1 MSQITSV
8 ETSDNSHVSRSK
20 RSRNYSFT
28 INNPTRA
35 IEEALQ
41 SLSQSEQTKYVCYGR
56 ETAPSTGTKHLQGYI
71 VFTSGCTFNSAK
83 SRLPAGTHV
92 QASRG
97 SAEQNITYCSKD
109 GDFVELGTRPQPGK
123 KTSLLAAAEGIQS
136 GELKLADIRRDDPA
150 LWVLRHRGLESLARG
165 LHNKPRDPNV
175 APIVLWFHG
184 GTGSGKSRMVHS
196 LKQPIYTK
204 MVGNKWFDG
213 YEQQP
218 IFLWDDFR
226 YTKDIQYQFL
236 LTLTDRYPMKVEHKG
251 GSQEFNSPVIIFT
264 CCREP
269 TEEFGQIDENVGQF
283 LRRLSGTFEFPLDET
298 KKNTINNLIN
308 SVFSD

>member
-1 MSQITSV
+1 
-8 ETSDNSHVSRSK
+8 
-20 RSRNYSFT
+20 
-28 INNPTRA
+28 
-35 IEEALQ
+35 
-41 SLSQSEQTKYVCYGR
+41 
-56 ETAPSTGTKHLQGYI
+56 
-71 VFTSGCTFNSAK
+71 
-83 SRLPAGTHV
+83 
-92 QASRG
+92 
-97 SAEQNITYCSKD
+97 
-109 GDFVELGTRPQPGK
+109 
-123 KTSLLAAAEGIQS
+123 
-136 GELKLADIRRDDPA
+136 
-150 LWVLRHRGLESLARG
+150 
-165 LHNKPRDPNV
+165 
-175 APIVLWFHG
+175 
-184 GTGSGKSRMVHS
+184 MVHS